1 MFMDHKSI
9 SDWGCYDTNY
19 VQYCETDVKYMYHLT
34 LVVFSF
40 GFGCFVTGWQIFIFI
55 SNNTNT
61 CTKVILQGV
70 K

>member
-40 GFGCFVTGWQIFIFI
+40 GFGG
-55 SNNTNT
+55 
-61 CTKVILQGV
+61 
-70 K
+70 